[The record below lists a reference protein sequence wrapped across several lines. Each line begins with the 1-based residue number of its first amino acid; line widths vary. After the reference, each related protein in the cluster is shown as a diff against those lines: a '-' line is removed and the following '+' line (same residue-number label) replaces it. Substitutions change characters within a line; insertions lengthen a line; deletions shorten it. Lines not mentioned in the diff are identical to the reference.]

1 MEQTR
6 TDDADVT
13 NLRVMRRRSVP
24 ASSDQRDVRCER
36 VTARLHDG

>member
-24 ASSDQRDVRCER
+24 ASSDQRDARCER
-36 VTARLHDG
+36 ATARLHDG